1 MKCTRCR
8 SRAEVYLRQHNS
20 GFCRR
25 CFVVYFHR
33 QVTRAIEHERMF
45 TTEEDVLVA
54 VSGGKDSLAL
64 WDTLHELGYR
74 TTGLHLSLGIGAY
87 SDHSTEKTKRFA
99 ETRDL
104 PLITVPLA
112 EEENGLAVPAVAA
125 FTHRPACSACGVL
138 KRHYF
143 DRLALD
149 RGFPVLATG
158 HNLDDEAA
166 RLLGNVLRWQTD
178 HLARQHPVLQ
188 PTHERFVR
196 KVKPLFRVTE
206 YETAVYAFFRGIDY
220 VIEECPNSVGA
231 SQLLY
236 KEVLNRLET
245 TSPGT
250 KLTFLQEFLNK
261 GRPAF
266 AEGEPVPPQPCESCG
281 MPAYGHVCSYCKL
294 VREVE
299 TKRER
304 TRRHA

>member
-1 MKCTRCR
+1 
-8 SRAEVYLRQHNS
+8 
-20 GFCRR
+20 
-25 CFVVYFHR
+25 
-33 QVTRAIEHERMF
+33 
-45 TTEEDVLVA
+45 
-54 VSGGKDSLAL
+54 
-64 WDTLHELGYR
+64 
-74 TTGLHLSLGIGAY
+74 
-87 SDHSTEKTKRFA
+87 
-99 ETRDL
+99 
-104 PLITVPLA
+104 
-112 EEENGLAVPAVAA
+112 
-125 FTHRPACSACGVL
+125 
-138 KRHYF
+138 
-143 DRLALD
+143 
-149 RGFPVLATG
+149 
-158 HNLDDEAA
+158 
-166 RLLGNVLRWQTD
+166 
-178 HLARQHPVLQ
+178 
-188 PTHERFVR
+188 
-196 KVKPLFRVTE
+196 
-206 YETAVYAFFRGIDY
+206 VYAFFRGIDY